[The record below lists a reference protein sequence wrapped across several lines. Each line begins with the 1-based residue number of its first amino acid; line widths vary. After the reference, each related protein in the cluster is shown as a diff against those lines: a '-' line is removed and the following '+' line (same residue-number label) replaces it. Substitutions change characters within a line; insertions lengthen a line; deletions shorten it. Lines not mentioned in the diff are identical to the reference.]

1 MNMKRKSI
9 RILDGP
15 VLSYLEG
22 GTGRPLL
29 MLHGWSQSATG
40 FSGQYEKLCETRR
53 VIAPDWRGHG
63 ESEKPETG
71 YRICRFA
78 KDLVEFLDALSL
90 TDFDVLCHSLG
101 ASVFWA
107 YLSMFGKERPPQK
120 VIFIDE
126 PAALLA
132 RPDWNEQVRRE
143 AGAIIA
149 SLEVLA
155 NFTNSVRDADTVAA
169 HAEILRPM
177 FTNSYPEEKLFA
189 VAKENLKFP
198 RSHAAVLLADNC
210 LQDWRSVVRE
220 IDKEVLV
227 VAAEASPHPL
237 DSQIW
242 IANQIKGAELE
253 IFAETEGGSHFMFLE
268 NPDRFNIVLTR
279 FLNGS
284 GRG

>member
-1 MNMKRKSI
+1 M
-9 RILDGP
+9 
-15 VLSYLEG
+15 
-22 GTGRPLL
+22 
-29 MLHGWSQSATG
+29 
-40 FSGQYEKLCETRR
+40 
-53 VIAPDWRGHG
+53 
-63 ESEKPETG
+63 
-71 YRICRFA
+71 
-78 KDLVEFLDALSL
+78 
-90 TDFDVLCHSLG
+90 
-101 ASVFWA
+101 
-107 YLSMFGKERPPQK
+107 
-120 VIFIDE
+120 
-126 PAALLA
+126 
-132 RPDWNEQVRRE
+132 
-143 AGAIIA
+143 
-149 SLEVLA
+149 
-155 NFTNSVRDADTVAA
+155 
-169 HAEILRPM
+169 
-177 FTNSYPEEKLFA
+177 FA

-268 NPDRFNIVLTR
+268 NPDRFNFVLTR